1 MFEHKNQAWKT
12 KNTNIQQHKKQ
23 YLNQKKLMF
32 QQLKQLKQ
40 SKKNNRS
47 NV

>member
-1 MFEHKNQAWKT
+1 MVEQNNQAWKT

-32 QQLKQLKQ
+32 QQTKQLK
-40 SKKNNRS
+40 
-47 NV
+47 